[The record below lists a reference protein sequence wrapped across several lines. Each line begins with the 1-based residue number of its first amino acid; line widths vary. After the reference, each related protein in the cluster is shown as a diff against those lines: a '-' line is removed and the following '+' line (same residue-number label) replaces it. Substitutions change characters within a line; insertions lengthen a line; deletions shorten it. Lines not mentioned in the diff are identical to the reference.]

1 MSGVLGVER
10 LRPRANGQRSGGG
23 KREKWIDSSGEIAW
37 FGDILNIDG
46 PLVENGFHSVF
57 DNLRAGARRP
67 DGP

>member
-23 KREKWIDSSGEIAW
+23 EREKWIDLSGEIAW

-46 PLVENGFHSVF
+46 PLVENGFRSVF
-57 DNLRAGARRP
+57 GNLRAGARLP